1 MTEKKPG
8 RLAALRSAGESARML
23 PQTRLAGPMPWVIAI
38 MVALTV
44 MAMAA
49 GLALSNV
56 VSSAEREISGGLT
69 VQIIEGAPAEREQQ
83 VAAALGFFGARSDV
97 AAMGRVSDEELA
109 QLLEPWLGGPV
120 DEEDALVTPALI
132 DVQLTGAVTAERL
145 RAMREELALVAP
157 RARIEAQAN
166 WLAPV
171 FDALRSMQLLA
182 IGLVVLLAAI
192 TTAAVWLAARSA
204 LGSNRDTIEV
214 IHHLGGTDGQIARIF
229 QRSIAIDASVG
240 GFAGLMLGLSAIFL
254 LGRQFA
260 ALGSGLVAGGG
271 LAAGDWLTIV
281 AVPVAAMVLAVLTA
295 RLTVLVALRRIL

>member
-1 MTEKKPG
+1 MIG
-8 RLAALRSAGESARML
+8 RLFARMRSAGESARML

-56 VSSAEREISGGLT
+56 ASSARAEISGGLT
-69 VQIIEGAPAEREQQ
+69 VQVIEGAPAARERQ
-83 VAAALGFFGARSDV
+83 VEAALRFLAERNDV
-97 AAMGRVSDEELA
+97 ADVARVPDAELA
-109 QLLEPWLGGPV
+109 QLLEPWLGEQA
-120 DEEDALVTPALI
+120 DEEDALVTPSLI
-132 DVQLTGAVTAERL
+132 DVQLTGAITAARL
-145 RAMREELALVAP
+145 RSLRAELARVAP
-157 RARIEAQAN
+157 QARIEAQAN

-214 IHHLGGTDGQIARIF
+214 IHHLGATDGQIANIF
-229 QRSIAIDASVG
+229 QRSIAIDAATG
-240 GFAGLMLGLSAIFL
+240 GVAGLMLGLTAILL

-271 LAAGDWLTIV
+271 LAMADWLIIG
-281 AVPVAAMVLAVLTA
+281 AVPLTALLLAMLTA
-295 RLTVLVALRRIL
+295 RLTVLFALRRIL

>member
-1 MTEKKPG
+1 MSRTLLS
-8 RLAALRSAGESARML
+8 RLLALRSAGESARML

-56 VSSAEREISGGLT
+56 VSSAQTEISGGLT
-69 VQIIEGAPAEREQQ
+69 VQVIEGGPAAREQQ
-83 VAAALGFFGARSDV
+83 VAASERFFAARRDVV
-97 AAMGRVSDEELA
+97 AARRVPDQELA
-109 QLLEPWLGGPV
+109 QLLEPWLGGQV

-132 DVQLTGAVTAERL
+132 DVQLTGEISAERL
-145 RAMREELALVAP
+145 RTLRAELAAVAP
-157 RARIEAQAN
+157 QARIEAQAN

-204 LGSNRDTIEV
+204 LGSNQDTIEV

-240 GFAGLMLGLSAIFL
+240 GFAGLMMGLAAIFL

-271 LAAGDWLTIV
+271 LVIADWLIV
-281 AVPVAAMVLAVLTA
+281 LAVPVAALALAVLTA
-295 RLTVLVALRRIL
+295 RLTVLVALRKIL

>member
-1 MTEKKPG
+1 MSGSTPG
-8 RLAALRSAGESARML
+8 RFAALRSAGESARML

-56 VSSAEREISGGLT
+56 VSSAETEISGGLT
-69 VQIIEGAPAEREQQ
+69 VQVIEGAPAAREQQ
-83 VAAALGFFGARSDV
+83 MAAALRFFGARSDV
-97 AAMGRVSDEELA
+97 AAMERVSDAELA

-132 DVQLTGAVTAERL
+132 DVQLTSDVTAAGL
-145 RAMREELALVAP
+145 RTMREELARVAP
-157 RARIEAQAN
+157 QARIEAQAN

-182 IGLVVLLAAI
+182 IGLVLLLAAI

-240 GFAGLMLGLSAIFL
+240 GFAGLMLGLAAILL

-281 AVPVAAMVLAVLTA
+281 AVPVAAMLLAVLTA
-295 RLTVLVALRRIL
+295 RLTVLTALRRIL